1 MAKAL
6 FLEDLPI
13 IGKYVRDLL
22 ANKVDKVEGKSL
34 STNDYTTEEKTKLEG
49 LSNDYDDLTDK
60 PSINGVTL
68 SGNKTTED
76 LIPIG
81 DGLDFNA
88 SGGLE
93 VSNNTQVIVN
103 TNALQYER
111 KNLLKM
117 TFDEVKRLNTLGS
130 WSNNEYTLNGV
141 KYTVYTNESGSVT
154 SITANGEPPEGS
166 QSIFVAALSII
177 PSSVSG
183 LNPTYIASGAP
194 DGGGENKYY
203 VEINTGQFIYDNF
216 DHEVDIV
223 NHSINYKLIVKGNIN
238 KYFYPMVR
246 IAGDDAFEPYK
257 PSINERINALENDK
271 IATLT
276 TSCSCSATDHDNV
289 GTFTASFS
297 YADIKAKGIDIDNTN
312 NGFNIIK
319 YIFWKEQTVDG
330 KTYKLSFPDGMETF
344 KIENISM
351 SYNFDGEKISS
362 IDFEGIYKPQES
374 VDAPNNYMNLDI
386 ILVNR

>member
-22 ANKVDKVEGKSL
+22 ANKVDKVEGKNL

-68 SGNKTTED
+68 SGNKTSSD
-76 LIPIG
+76 IG
-81 DGLDFNA
+81 INESA
-88 SGGLE
+88 IA
-93 VSNNTQVIVN
+93 V
-103 TNALQYER
+103 TN
-111 KNLLKM
+111 
-117 TFDEVKRLNTLGS
+117 LNTLGIQ
-130 WSNNEYTLNGV
+130 NKQLLKLTLERLKELNRAG
-141 KYTVYTNESGSVT
+141 TWNDNVYTHKNVTFTVNMNNGNVT
-154 SITANGEPPEGS
+154 SITANGTTTGISTLLVDTFDIQPNTKFIANGGCSDPNYEEGHQHNFYVDVGN
-166 QSIFVAALSII
+166 QSIYNEEDYEVETDANFLSYAIFVLGTAHHA
-177 PSSVSG
+177 VF
-183 LNPTYIASGAP
+183 
-194 DGGGENKYY
+194 E
-203 VEINTGQFIYDNF
+203 
-216 DHEVDIV
+216 
-223 NHSINYKLIVKGNIN
+223 
-238 KYFYPMVR
+238 PMVR
-246 IAGDDAFEPYK
+246 TVGNSYYVPYK
-257 PSINERINALENDK
+257 KTINERIDALESGK
-271 IATLT
+271 ITTLT
-276 TSCSCSATDHDNV
+276 TSCSCSVTDHDGV

-319 YIFWKEQTVDG
+319 YIFWKEQTVDS

-374 VDAPNNYMNLDI
+374 VDAPTNYMNLDI

>member
-49 LSNDYDDLTDK
+49 LS
-60 PSINGVTL
+60 
-68 SGNKTTED
+68 
-76 LIPIG
+76 
-81 DGLDFNA
+81 
-88 SGGLE
+88 
-93 VSNNTQVIVN
+93 
-103 TNALQYER
+103 
-111 KNLLKM
+111 
-117 TFDEVKRLNTLGS
+117 
-130 WSNNEYTLNGV
+130 
-141 KYTVYTNESGSVT
+141 
-154 SITANGEPPEGS
+154 
-166 QSIFVAALSII
+166 
-177 PSSVSG
+177 
-183 LNPTYIASGAP
+183 
-194 DGGGENKYY
+194 
-203 VEINTGQFIYDNF
+203 
-216 DHEVDIV
+216 
-223 NHSINYKLIVKGNIN
+223 
-238 KYFYPMVR
+238 
-246 IAGDDAFEPYK
+246 
-257 PSINERINALENDK
+257 
-271 IATLT
+271 IATIT
-276 TSCSCSATDHDNV
+276 TPCSCSATDHDNV

-312 NGFNIIK
+312 NGFNILK

-362 IDFEGIYKPQES
+362 IDFEGIYKPQKSIET
-374 VDAPNNYMNLDI
+374 PTNYMNLDI